1 MKTLYIQYPS
11 IVNLSIKTL
20 RTAGGAEVRAND
32 DGTFGPLL
40 GNYQIEDNCT
50 VTFVKTSK
58 PDTKLD
64 TSRAGLAHR
73 RISIAR
79 DLRIPAYVAG
89 TRWRAAQAYVNPDV
103 AVLPSGDIAIVGA
116 GGTSGATPPVPS
128 YVTSPSAGI
137 TDNTVTWY
145 LLGEGAQQGA
155 VPVRANSTFYRAG
168 TLVVLATGDLVRAT
182 VSGTTGASAPTYSA
196 TAAITDG
203 TVTWYAVTSGDLDA
217 DEVLVTDNSGNPGD
231 TTLYNPWIQ
240 PQLFTQPTQMAQ
252 EAVVESGSTSRHR
265 SWVFVDGST
274 SNNGLGSN
282 GKQPGVRNLLC
293 KTESNVL
300 DIGYFAT
307 DGSNEHL
314 QVYDGNR
321 RVFEV
326 PLKLV
331 AGSSRYLRVL
341 IPGGRRRRVIRVA
354 VSGQVNLRYVGVA
367 PNCTVQPVDSL
378 DPVVLL
384 HTDSYNNTELP
395 AIGNVHYDL
404 SQQLGMRLGCP
415 HVINVSCGGISYSVD
430 SPQGRKNLAWVYDN
444 NDLSVYKPDFI
455 VNALGFNASASGTDY
470 SQEATKALYVWRKQ
484 QLLFGQ
490 QVFQAIVG
498 PWFERSGQEAQ
509 TREVCRQLF
518 AAFLSHAN
526 PNSIFINPLDG
537 SVTRGDGE
545 VIVSAS
551 AAWVTATNQPWVVP
565 SVGGVYDGAHVSIP
579 GQRYLADC
587 LAQAIDAGLANLGYG
602 LSFPAV

>member
-20 RTAGGAEVRAND
+20 LTAGGAVVQANE

-50 VTFVKTSK
+50 VSFVKTTK
-58 PDTKLD
+58 TDPKLD

-89 TRWRAAQAYVNPDV
+89 ARWKGGTVYANPEV

-137 TDNTVTWY
+137 VDSGVTWY

-168 TLVVLATGDLVRAT
+168 TLAVLPSGELVRT
-182 VSGTTGASAPTYSA
+182 NLPGTTSAAAPAYSA
-196 TAAITDG
+196 TSGMTDG
-203 TVTWYAVTSGDLDA
+203 GVTWYAVTPGDLDA
-217 DEVLVTDNSGNPGD
+217 DEVLVTDNLGNPGD
-231 TTLYNPWIQ
+231 TTLYNAWLQ

-252 EAVVESGSTSRHR
+252 EAVTESGTASRHR

-274 SNNGLGSN
+274 NNNGLGTD
-282 GKQPGVRNLLC
+282 GKQPGVRNKLF
-293 KTESNVL
+293 KTESNII

-321 RVFEV
+321 RIFEV
-326 PLKLV
+326 PLKLT

-341 IPGGRRRRVIRVA
+341 IPGGRRRRNIRVSI
-354 VSGQVNLRYVGVA
+354 SGQVNLRFVGVA
-367 PNCTVQPVDSL
+367 PNCTVQPVDAI

-404 SQQLGMRLGCP
+404 SQQLGTRLGCP

-430 SPQGRKNLAWVYDN
+430 SPQARKNLAWIYDN

-455 VNALGFNASASGTDY
+455 VNALGFNAAGPGADY

-484 QLLFGQ
+484 QLLFGTN
-490 QVFQAIVG
+490 VFQAIVG
-498 PWFERSGQEAQ
+498 PWFERAGQEAR
-509 TREVCRQLF
+509 TRDVCNQLRS
-518 AAFLSHAN
+518 AFLALGN
-526 PNSIFINPLDG
+526 PNSVFINPLDG
-537 SVTRGDGE
+537 SIIRGDGE
-545 VIVSAS
+545 VIVAAT
-551 AAWVTATNQPWVVP
+551 AAWVNTTNQPWVVP
-565 SVGGVYDGAHVSIP
+565 SAGGVYDGAHVSIP

-587 LAQAIDAGLANLGYG
+587 LAQAIDIGLANLGYG
-602 LSFPAV
+602 LAFPAV